1 MRSVLQIQDQGV
13 SLVEMMVVL
22 MIMGIVSAVVISR
35 IGRTD
40 EMELATKVNSVRN
53 HIRYAQI
60 MAMKSN
66 HMTWGIKCDGTD
78 YWVFKTASPEV
89 ATEPDETDNMVY
101 LTFRDTDDRDK
112 IKEKKQLPMPEMG
125 AFTLYF
131 DRFGIPHAYLVTS
144 IEPITAAESIQ
155 IGTRSLAVTPETGF
169 VE

>member
-1 MRSVLQIQDQGV
+1 MRSALHIQDHGV

-35 IGRTD
+35 ITSTD
-40 EMELATKVNSVRN
+40 DMEQAAQTNSVRN
-53 HIRYAQI
+53 HVRYAQI

-66 HMTWGIKCDGTD
+66 DMTWGIKCDGTD

-89 ATEPDETDNMVY
+89 ATEPNDTNNMVY
-101 LTFRDTDDRDK
+101 LPGNENKK
-112 IKEKKQLPMPEMG
+112 ITLPEMD

-131 DRFGIPHAYLVTS
+131 DRFGIPYEYQVTN
-144 IEPITAAESIQ
+144 IVPITAAETIQ
-155 IGTRSLAVTPETGF
+155 IGSRSLAVTPETGF

>member
-1 MRSVLQIQDQGV
+1 MHSALHIQDQGV

-35 IGRTD
+35 IARTD
-40 EMELATKVNSVRN
+40 EMELAAKANSVRN

-66 HMTWGIKCDGTD
+66 DMTWGIKCDGTD

-89 ATEPDETDNMVY
+89 ATEPDDTNNMVY
-101 LTFRDTDDRDK
+101 LPGNDNKK
-112 IKEKKQLPMPEMG
+112 IALPDMD

-131 DRFGIPHAYLVTS
+131 DRFGIPHEYQVAA

-155 IGTRSLAVTPETGF
+155 IGTQSLAVTPETGF

>member
-1 MRSVLQIQDQGV
+1 MRSALHIQDHGV

-35 IGRTD
+35 IARTED
-40 EMELATKVNSVRN
+40 MELATKANTVRS

-66 HMTWGIKCDGTD
+66 DMTWGIKCDGTD
-78 YWVFKTASPEV
+78 YWVFKTASPNV
-89 ATEPDETDNMVY
+89 ATEPDVNNNIVY
-101 LTFRDTDDRDK
+101 LTTVVNERVIEVQK
-112 IKEKKQLPMPEMG
+112 ITLPDMG

-131 DRFGIPHAYLVTS
+131 DSFGIPNVHDGTS
-144 IEPITAAESIQ
+144 LTPITSAQTIT
-155 IGTRSLAVTPETGF
+155 IGSRSLAVTPETGF

>member
-1 MRSVLQIQDQGV
+1 MRSTLHIQDQGV

-40 EMELATKVNSVRN
+40 EMELAAKANTVRN

-66 HMTWGIKCDGTD
+66 DMTWGIKCDGTD

-89 ATEPDETDNMVY
+89 ATEPDETDNMVS
-101 LTFRDTDDRDK
+101 LTTKDIDDR
-112 IKEKKQLPMPEMG
+112 IKEMKQLPMPEME

-131 DRFGIPHAYLVTS
+131 DRFGIPHEYLVTS

-155 IGTRSLAVTPETGF
+155 IGTQSLAVTPETGF